1 MEVPSNVCWVP
12 ADGAKKR
19 RPPLKTLRL
28 ALSHPLLPPR
38 SATEMLDKD
47 NKFFCD
53 HCNCLQEA
61 QKRLLIK
68 QLPQCLIL
76 HLKRFKYV
84 ESQGK

>member
-1 MEVPSNVCWVP
+1 MNKWSDMEPLLC
-12 ADGAKKR
+12 
-19 RPPLKTLRL
+19 PPL
-28 ALSHPLLPPR
+28 A

-47 NKFFCD
+47 DKFFCD
-53 HCNCLQEA
+53 HCCCLQEA

-68 QLPQCLIL
+68 QVPHCLIL